1 MQTTL
6 TRIEALIRTAACSLA
21 ALAFAVAGSSAG
33 AASASASVPFDE
45 TTRLVLVKRGAVV
58 SAQLAGRTTKVMGM
72 DPALRSAIAGAD
84 EYFVVGRKPVHDGE
98 RVFVLIVTVTPSR
111 AGRPTGFCG
120 AGTED
125 ALRLIEV
132 DGRHRRLTQVSS
144 MLLQSCT
151 KNFALGDDTGTTLRS
166 RLEDA
171 TDPGHIA
178 LTWLDHPVL
187 GSGPR
192 TIVIQGQSLVAR

>member
-1 MQTTL
+1 M
-6 TRIEALIRTAACSLA
+6 AGAKAC
-21 ALAFAVAGSSAG
+21 

-58 SAQLAGRTTKVMGM
+58 SAQLAGRTTKVMGV
-72 DPALRSAIAGAD
+72 DPALRSAIASAD
-84 EYFVVGRKPVHDGE
+84 EYFVVGRKPVHEGE
-98 RVFVLIVTVTPSR
+98 RVFVLLVTVTPSR

-125 ALRLIEV
+125 ALRLVEV
-132 DGRHRRLTQVSS
+132 NGRQRRLTQVSS

-151 KNFALGDDTGTTLRS
+151 KNFALGDDSGTTLRS
-166 RLEDA
+166 RLEGA
-171 TDPGHIA
+171 TDPGHIG

-192 TIVIQGQSLVAR
+192 TIVIQGQSLVAQ